1 METLSVQTSPVIT
14 AITEA
19 AASLTADAGTVIASA
34 IGIGVI
40 FFGAKLLWRKFKS
53 MAS

>member
-1 METLSVQTSPVIT
+1 METNPVIT

-19 AASLTADAGTVIASA
+19 ASNLTTDAGTVIASA
-34 IGIGVI
+34 IGVGVI

-53 MAS
+53 MAN

>member
-1 METLSVQTSPVIT
+1 MTSPVI
-14 AITEA
+14 ASITEA
-19 AASLTADAGTVIASA
+19 AESLTSDAGTVIATA
-34 IGIGVI
+34 IGISVI